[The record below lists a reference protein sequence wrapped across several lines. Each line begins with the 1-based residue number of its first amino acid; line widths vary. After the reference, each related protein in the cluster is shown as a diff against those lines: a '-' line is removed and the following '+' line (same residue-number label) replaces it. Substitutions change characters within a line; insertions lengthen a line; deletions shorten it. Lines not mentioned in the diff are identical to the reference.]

1 VSGPATVDG
10 ATPQARSWLA
20 DAWYDTAYW
29 ACAFGLTLG
38 FSLRTEGSRHVPRR
52 GPALVIANHLSYL
65 DPPLVGVAARR
76 PLCALAR
83 KSLYRHAAFA
93 WLLRSL
99 HAVPID
105 QEGTGIEGLRVV
117 LRLLQA
123 GEAVLVF
130 PEGHRSR
137 DGAMRPLEAG
147 VHLLIKRT
155 KAPIIPVGIAG
166 AYDAWPPGVNV
177 PVPAPLFLPATA
189 RTVAVSIGAPLDARR
204 YANMPR
210 ESALEEL
217 AGELRRAAD
226 RAERLRRKPWA

>member
-1 VSGPATVDG
+1 VTPEQAVSPEV
-10 ATPQARSWLA
+10 RSWVA

-29 ACAFGLTLG
+29 ACAVGLTLG
-38 FSLRTEGSRHVPRR
+38 FSLRTEGAGHVPRR
-52 GPALVIANHLSYL
+52 GPALVIANHLSFL
-65 DPPLVGVAARR
+65 DPPLVGVAVRR

-83 KSLYRHAAFA
+83 KSLFRHPALA

-117 LRLLQA
+117 LRLLQG

-137 DGAMRPLEAG
+137 DRAMRPLEAG
-147 VHLLIKRT
+147 VQLLIKRAR
-155 KAPIIPVGIAG
+155 APIIPVGIAG
-166 AYDAWPPGVNV
+166 SYDAWPPGIKL

-204 YANMPR
+204 YTDLPR
-210 ESALEEL
+210 ERVLDDL
-217 AGELRRAAD
+217 AGELRRGAD
-226 RAERLRRKPWA
+226 RAERLRRK